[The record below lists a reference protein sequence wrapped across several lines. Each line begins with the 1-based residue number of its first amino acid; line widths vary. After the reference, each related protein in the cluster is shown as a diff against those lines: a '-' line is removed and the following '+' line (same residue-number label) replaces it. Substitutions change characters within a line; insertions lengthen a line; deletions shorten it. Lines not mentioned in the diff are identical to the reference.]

1 MNWVNLAEISRH
13 SVDSWLL
20 LVAYAKKKERE
31 KLKEGLLNK
40 DESIIDGL
48 ESSQT
53 PQMAKDAK
61 IRKQFQSKDKIYGTS
76 RKKTV

>member
-1 MNWVNLAEISRH
+1 MNRVNLAEISRH

-20 LVAYAKKKERE
+20 LVAYTKKQERD
-31 KLKEGLLNK
+31 KLKEGLPNK
-40 DESIIDGL
+40 NESIIDGL

-53 PQMAKDAK
+53 PQMTKDAK
-61 IRKQFQSKDKIYGTS
+61 IKKQFQSKDKIYGTS